1 MSTVDEAD
9 TGDHAGS
16 RRLSP
21 IQSVGGERGDLEE
34 RTALIEHTGDAVA
47 REHLPAGDVPFA
59 GSFWSAARRGREAR
73 SQLVRQ

>member
-1 MSTVDEAD
+1 VSTVDEAD

-34 RTALIEHTGDAVA
+34 RDCPHRAHGDAVA
-47 REHLPAGDVPFA
+47 REHLPTGDVPFA
-59 GSFWSAARRGREAR
+59 GSFRSAARRGREPR